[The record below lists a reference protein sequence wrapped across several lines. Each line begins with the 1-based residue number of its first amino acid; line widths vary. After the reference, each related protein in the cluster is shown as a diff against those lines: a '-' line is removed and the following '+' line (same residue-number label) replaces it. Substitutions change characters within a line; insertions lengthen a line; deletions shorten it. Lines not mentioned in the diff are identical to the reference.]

1 MENVTENIV
10 EFDEKL
16 LDMLKTITDEGF
28 RNAADGFSGMVGRK
42 IEVSDPTLELVPL
55 LTIPTMVGGLEDDA
69 VGVYL
74 RFEGDMPGQIM
85 MVIPYQ
91 KALELSDLLMG
102 VPQGTTQSFGSLER
116 SALGELGN
124 LCGSFFLNSIA
135 KTVNANFRPSPPA
148 VMVDMVGAILD
159 IVVATVGG
167 VSEHVL
173 LVHANFFEGTR
184 CVETNFWV
192 IPDMKALHNLVQ
204 KNQAN
209 E

>member
-1 MENVTENIV
+1 MQNTVT
-10 EFDEKL
+10 FDQSL

-28 RNAADGFSGMVGRK
+28 RSAADGFSGMVGRK
-42 IEVSDPTLELVPL
+42 IEVSNPSLELVPL
-55 LTIPTMVGGLEDDA
+55 LTIPKMVGGVEDDA

-102 VPQGTTQSFGSLER
+102 LPNGATKNFGSLER

-135 KTVNANFRPSPPA
+135 KTIGASFRPSPPA

-167 VSEHVL
+167 VTEHVL
-173 LVHANFFEGTR
+173 LVHTNFLEGSR
-184 CVETNFWV
+184 FVETDFWV
-192 IPDMKALHNLVQ
+192 IPDMKALNNIVQ
-204 KNQAN
+204 KNKPN
-209 E
+209 G